1 MTQTFAKPTV
11 GSTLTVTTD
20 YTDYMR
26 GFASGVPRTRT
37 YSGTV
42 VKSASYDDPLTFRM
56 TTGDPSYPVR
66 VVPLDHV
73 TDIVTSDGSAVTKT
87 EAKKIEVTAW
97 EVKSDS
103 RKGGSYTVTR
113 EGSHFSCNCLGFTY
127 RKSCRHVI
135 TIKSKVA

>member
-103 RKGGSYTVTR
+103 RKGGTYTVTR
-113 EGSHFSCNCLGFTY
+113 EGKHFSCNCLGFTY

-135 TIKSKVA
+135 AIKSKVA